1 MTKIS
6 VEIVPRDK
14 EYLLDELNVV
24 KQFKEIDIINIPEL
38 LRYDIHSW
46 EGCKIAKQ
54 SSNILYFSTEEY
66 AVIGNKNFIKVY

>member
-24 KQFKEIDIINIPEL
+24 KQFKEIDII
-38 LRYDIHSW
+38 Y
-46 EGCKIAKQ
+46 IAGK
-54 SSNILYFSTEEY
+54 
-66 AVIGNKNFIKVY
+66 AVK